1 MKRTRSI
8 LPALLLEPLTMP
20 RKNSSLLRINCCV
33 LLLAWPMAVAALG
46 QAKQEVVT
54 IPDTPAA
61 SAIVVGDLNGDGR
74 ADIALVE
81 ASAQKSPT
89 QVPVFR
95 LHLLFQK
102 DGKFSMPADRVIL
115 IGVTAPSATAA
126 ASMSIGDFDRD
137 GRNDLAVSI
146 RGTRTLSVFLGSE
159 RFEKEHPS
167 KYANDSGAGG
177 LAVGHVNKSGRAD
190 FLTGAAWRQWQG
202 NGRFGEAYFAGVGR
216 NDNWHSTLADMD
228 RDGTDDVIFTTYWSG
243 KLDVPANNRIRIYF
257 GPFLKMQILQ
267 PTDAAQVVTL
277 NSSFTDSDQPL
288 LGQVMV
294 GDLNDDSQHDLVVPA
309 LGLTLVYL
317 QNSPTG
323 FTENANPTVILK
335 DAMPLL
341 VTDLNGDNR
350 CDVAFQPTN
359 EASIAAWHQQKDK
372 PLTANCLPACPRIAI
387 PRMTGVVASGDLDG
401 DGRQEVI
408 AAKTGGG
415 LAIISLLHP

>member
-1 MKRTRSI
+1 MKSNPGHSMHRKSFC
-8 LPALLLEPLTMP
+8 PLMC
-20 RKNSSLLRINCCV
+20 SLLCFV
-33 LLLAWPMAVAALG
+33 GPMAVAALG

-61 SAIVVGDLNGDGR
+61 SAIAVGDLNGDGR

-89 QVPVFR
+89 LVPVFR

-102 DGKFSMPADRVIL
+102 DGKFSMPADRVIP
-115 IGVTAPSATAA
+115 IGVTAPSANAA
-126 ASMSIGDFDRD
+126 ASLVIGDFDGD

-216 NDNWHSTLADMD
+216 NDNWRSTLADMD
-228 RDGTDDVIFTTYWSG
+228 RDGTDDVVFTTYWSG

-267 PTDAAQVVTL
+267 PADAAQVVTL
-277 NSSFTDSDQPL
+277 NSPFTASDQPL

-294 GDLNDDSQHDLVVPA
+294 GDLNDDDQRDLVVPA
-309 LGLTLVYL
+309 PDQTLVYL

-323 FTENANPTVILK
+323 FSDNADPTVILK
-335 DAMPLL
+335 DVAPLL
-341 VTDLNGDNR
+341 VTDLNSDR
-350 CDVAFQPTN
+350 LCDVVFLAADQ
-359 EASIAAWHQQKDK
+359 ASIVWWLQQRDN
-372 PLTANCLPACPRIAI
+372 PLTSDRVKACPRVAI
-387 PRMTGVVASGDLDG
+387 PRKIVAAASGDVDG
-401 DGRQEVI
+401 DGRHEII
-408 AAKTGGG
+408 ATLTGGG
-415 LAIISLLHP
+415 LAIVTPPLP